1 MHQFKKIGA
10 IGGAITLVLCWPLA
24 VGHIGERVIE
34 DGIAQLSN
42 EGVTAEIVSY
52 KRGYLSS
59 TVETRY
65 FVADPELKEQLD
77 IDGIPT
83 ELVVQSNISHGL
95 LSLSAHSTIVNFPTF
110 PLTVDTVT
118 QLNGNTDYQANLQSW
133 SYQSEQTSQGDQVTM
148 SLSPASLSGTATVLG
163 QVTFEA
169 KLPSLQLDFESG
181 EKLMISELSASGDGQ
196 KEGGFWLGE
205 QSLSMKKFNVDDTQL
220 DSVFAMDNASY
231 KFVSS
236 QDSER
241 DRIDTQHL
249 VDVAQVTSI
258 NGNMTEFSLDFAL
271 KSLDSNAFSGL
282 VDLYQRN
289 PSLGQADIT
298 EIAPLIET
306 LFARGFQVEMNNMN
320 FRLDEGQFKSN
331 WLLEIPEGTNNVSRD
346 PSVVLPALQG
356 HLDTQVSDG
365 IVNLYPPLKQG
376 VDELMV
382 MEMVKQNDTG
392 YQLKANIEGGELVF
406 ENGQKVPIAALFL
419 PLMMSG
425 SAGY

>member
-1 MHQFKKIGA
+1 MHQIKKIGA

-52 KRGYLSS
+52 ERGYLSS
-59 TVETRY
+59 KVKTRY
-65 FVADPELKEQLD
+65 FVADAELKEQLD

-83 ELVVQSNISHGL
+83 ELVVESDISHGL
-95 LSLSAHSTIVNFPTF
+95 VSLSAHSKIVNFPTF
-110 PLTVDTVT
+110 PLTLDTVT

-169 KLPSLQLDFESG
+169 KVPSLQLDFESG
-181 EKLMISELSASGDGQ
+181 EKLMITDLSASGNGL
-196 KEGGFWLGE
+196 KEQGFWLGE
-205 QSLSMKKFNVDDTQL
+205 QSLSMKKFNVDDAQL
-220 DSVFAMDNASY
+220 SSVFALDNASY
-231 KFVSS
+231 KFVST

-249 VDVAQVTSI
+249 VDVEQVTSI
-258 NGNMTEFSLDFAL
+258 NGDMSEFSLDFAL
-271 KSLDSNAFSGL
+271 KSLDSTAFSGL
-282 VDLYQRN
+282 VGLYQSN
-289 PSLGQADIT
+289 PSLGQADIN

-382 MEMVKQNDTG
+382 MEMVKQNDSG
-392 YQLKANIEGGELVF
+392 YQLKADIEGGQLVF